1 MQKADMS
8 VYLGAIPFF
17 PVVSP
22 LTTCP
27 PKNDNDLL
35 LMIHINSKEMI
46 LLADDEDFGLG
57 WTWSLGRKERSC
69 SKPRDAIACYAPEA
83 VVIYLREFQTKRV
96 QIGGRNVGI
105 TRIIM
110 FHENI
115 VHNRVIQPR
124 FCGQ

>member
-46 LLADDEDFGLG
+46 LLADDEDFGLD

-69 SKPRDAIACYAPEA
+69 SKPRDDIACYAPEA
-83 VVIYLREFQTKRV
+83 VVIYLREFQTKQV
-96 QIGGRNVGI
+96 QIGSRNVRI
-105 TRIIM
+105 MRIIM

-115 VHNRVIQPR
+115 VHN
-124 FCGQ
+124 